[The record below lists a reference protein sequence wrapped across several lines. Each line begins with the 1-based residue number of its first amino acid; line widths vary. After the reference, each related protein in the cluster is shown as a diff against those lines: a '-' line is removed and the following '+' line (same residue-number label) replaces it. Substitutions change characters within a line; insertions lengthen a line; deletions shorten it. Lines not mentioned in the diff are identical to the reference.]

1 MIKRKSK
8 VNNLQESFLMASISN
23 DKAIIYELTEGSKDL
38 HSLTAY
44 LSYPDQIPRDTPIA
58 EIKEKFHDLRQE
70 SKGIE

>member
-23 DKAIIYELTEGSKDL
+23 DKAIIHELTEGSKDL

-44 LSYPDQIPRDTPIA
+44 LSYPDQIPRDTPIVK
-58 EIKEKFHDLRQE
+58 IKEKFHDLRQE